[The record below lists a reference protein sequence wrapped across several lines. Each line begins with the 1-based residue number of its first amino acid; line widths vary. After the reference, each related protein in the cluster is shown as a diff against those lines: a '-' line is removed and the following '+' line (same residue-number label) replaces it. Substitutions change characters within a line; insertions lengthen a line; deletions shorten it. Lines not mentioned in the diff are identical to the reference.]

1 MDSVEGSD
9 GISIVVAYWKGE
21 ESIRKWNHHLEH
33 LEAQKEG
40 RRRWFKAI
48 KSEWE
53 KWKERT
59 ALISNS

>member
-40 RRRWFKAI
+40 RRRWFKSYQGRVG
-48 KSEWE
+48 KM
-53 KWKERT
+53 ER
-59 ALISNS
+59 AYGFDIE